1 MVSGFFFKQKT
12 AYELRISD
20 WSSDVCSSDL
30 GDVFRA
36 RFIALCVGSLSQPK
50 LPSIEGLA
58 DFKGKIFLNSRW
70 DYDYTGGAP
79 DNPQLTNLR
88 DKRVAIVGTGCSAV
102 QAIPHLAEWAKE
114 LYMFQRT
121 PSMEIGRASCRERV
135 CQYV

>member
-1 MVSGFFFKQKT
+1 M
-12 AYELRISD
+12 RISD

-30 GDVFRA
+30 
-36 RFIALCVGSLSQPK
+36 

-102 QAIPHLAEWAKE
+102 QAIPPLAEGAKE
-114 LYMFQRT
+114 LYVFKRT
-121 PSMEIGRASCRERV
+121 PSMVQIHRKITNRSEERRVRARGVSTG
-135 CQYV
+135 